1 MKANNNQIK
10 LSTKSLV
17 IQRLFSLFVFGLLTF
32 PSLNTGAQSWEIN
45 PLTPVRGE
53 DISFE
58 RYKSMYNNS
67 ILYCNSK
74 YNEEEVR
81 KAYPTI
87 DPLSDESLRVYID
100 SHDNFIQ
107 TVKTVFPDNRIKQLN
122 EERSRVTVLFL
133 VNQEGNVLLVSFSLD
148 SLSSI
153 RPLELELLEK
163 KILTN
168 LNFVPYEVN
177 VKGNKSTFVHFQFT
191 FKEILD
197 GYIKVL
203 KQNETGYTNFLE
215 GKRKW

>member
-32 PSLNTGAQSWEIN
+32 PSLNTSAQSWEIN

-100 SHDNFIQ
+100 SHDYFIQ

-163 KILTN
+163 KYLQT
-168 LNFVPYEVN
+168 
-177 VKGNKSTFVHFQFT
+177 
-191 FKEILD
+191 
-197 GYIKVL
+197 
-203 KQNETGYTNFLE
+203 
-215 GKRKW
+215 